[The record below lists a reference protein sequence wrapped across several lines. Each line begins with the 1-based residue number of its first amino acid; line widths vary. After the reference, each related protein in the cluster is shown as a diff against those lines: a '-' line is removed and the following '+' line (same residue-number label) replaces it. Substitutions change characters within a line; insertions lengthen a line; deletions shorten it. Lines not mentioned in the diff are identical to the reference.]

1 MAVPMRSTDFRS
13 IVEPILNE
21 TFDGIY
27 TQRADEW
34 KGVFK
39 ERTGTP
45 RSYHEEPVLF
55 GFNAAPEMPDG
66 TPVTFDAGGVLFIQR
81 YVYKVFGLA
90 FALTKVL
97 VEDGEP
103 ELRRM
108 KPSAYLVNASRGPV
122 IDEKALVR
130 ALQQN
135 WIAGAGLDVYENE
148 PAMADGLA
156 ELDNVVLLPHI
167 ASASLDTRG
176 KMATMAATNALA
188 HLKGEPAP
196 NVVNPEVYE
205 SDAYRARISRG

>member
-1 MAVPMRSTDFRS
+1 M
-13 IVEPILNE
+13 
-21 TFDGIY
+21 
-27 TQRADEW
+27 
-34 KGVFK
+34 
-39 ERTGTP
+39 
-45 RSYHEEPVLF
+45 
-55 GFNAAPEMPDG
+55 
-66 TPVTFDAGGVLFIQR
+66 
-81 YVYKVFGLA
+81 
-90 FALTKVL
+90 
-97 VEDGEP
+97 
-103 ELRRM
+103 
-108 KPSAYLVNASRGPV
+108 
-122 IDEKALVR
+122 R

-205 SDAYRARISRG
+205 SEAYRTRITRG